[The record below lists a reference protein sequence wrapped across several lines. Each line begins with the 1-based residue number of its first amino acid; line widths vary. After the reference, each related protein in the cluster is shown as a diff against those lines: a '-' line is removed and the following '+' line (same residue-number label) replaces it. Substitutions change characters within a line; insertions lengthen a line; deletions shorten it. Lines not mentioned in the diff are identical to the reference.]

1 MRVPQF
7 TQQVG
12 QDQAPNVRVQGG
24 LSPGEAVGMVGSQ
37 IDGIANLMNT
47 GASIYQQQQDE
58 ADRVRVMDA
67 QNQLAELKL
76 RLQNDENNGYVNKKG
91 IDVVS
96 FDSGD
101 GEGFV
106 DYYQRSYLDGVGEIS
121 NKLSNNRQR
130 NMFSQ
135 IASEDQLRFKSTLQ
149 GYFVRENDTYQQ
161 SVYTA
166 SADRFVMNI
175 NNNPADFKAIDDNRA
190 NLQAAIA
197 KSMQLD
203 GKSALEAENI
213 YLKTISAA
221 HITNMTSFIDNGD
234 LRGALQYKNKYQNE
248 VSLDDSFKIER
259 KVKQELENQQV
270 QMLVNQ
276 ATTGTQEN
284 SNPALNI
291 PPQASAAVA
300 KELSSLTPEQMKNIK
315 YNDQRLDVYTVHSAK
330 QKGMEWAAP
339 LVLGLRLAGE
349 KSNNSAVSEVG
360 ARSVMQFIPKTWHGS
375 KTEKNGY
382 KWDRKTGVER
392 DLNNPIDTIDAAYD
406 FIGDISKKF
415 NTKDPMVIA
424 AYYHGGEEDA
434 RRVIAGGLPKGPRGK
449 AYLERLDDWLT
460 NGFGEYS
467 KKPQKTREQ
476 ATEEIWNSGAPV
488 EVKQKALA
496 ASDRYYKSQDDFKK
510 EKQTQVY
517 DHYYKAIGSGQFT
530 YEQIPA
536 SDFSSLAPNQI
547 ASLRSFSKSIYT
559 DVKTDPLVFS
569 MIALNREE
577 LFKGK
582 PQSVLHQYAD
592 KLSPS
597 DYKEATKMYVDVNK
611 LDKSKEPKEKAFL
624 INDATVA
631 SALKP
636 YLNTIGVTDTK
647 NKDQLLH
654 YNAVKTD
661 LVQTLRE
668 AEAKN
673 GGYLSW
679 PQISRLVLKNLN
691 TNVKITTT
699 GVFGGSSTELNRMY
713 AQVKKKSDI
722 TPKMLDKISD
732 TFKKQGRNP
741 DKVTDSEYLN
751 AYYSMMRRGF

>member
-91 IDVVS
+91 VDVVS

-149 GYFVRENDTYQQ
+149 SYFVRENDTYQQ

-175 NNNPADFKAIDDNRA
+175 NNNPADFKAIDENRA
-190 NLQAAIA
+190 NLQAAIS

-248 VSLDDSFKIER
+248 VSLDDAFKIER

-270 QMLVNQ
+270 QILVNQ

-330 QKGMEWAAP
+330 QKDMEWAAP
-339 LVLGLRLAGE
+339 LLLGIRLSGE
-349 KSNNSAVSEVG
+349 KSNNNQVSPKG
-360 ARSVMQFIPKTWHGS
+360 AQSVMQFMPATWSEYS
-375 KTEKNGY
+375 KGGK
-382 KWDRKTGVER
+382 R
-392 DLNNPIDTIDAAYD
+392 DINNPIDTIDAAVE
-406 FIGDISKKF
+406 FVGWISEKY
-415 NTKDPMVIA
+415 NTRDPMVIA
-424 AYYHGGEEDA
+424 AYYNGG
-434 RRVIAGGLPKGPRGK
+434 GK
-449 AYLERLDDWLT
+449 AAEAVKSGKMPPASETRAYLERLDDWLT

-496 ASDRYYKSQDDFKK
+496 ASDRYYKAQDDFKK
-510 EKQTQVY
+510 ERQTQVY

-611 LDKSKEPKEKAFL
+611 LDKSKEPKEKVFL

>member
-37 IDGIANLMNT
+37 IDGIANLVNT

-91 IDVVS
+91 VDVVS

-149 GYFVRENDTYQQ
+149 SYFVRENDTYQQ

-175 NNNPADFKAIDDNRA
+175 NNNPADFKAIDENRA
-190 NLQAAIA
+190 NLQAAIS

-248 VSLDDSFKIER
+248 VSLDDAFKIER

-339 LVLGLRLAGE
+339 LLLGIRLSGE
-349 KSNNSAVSEVG
+349 KSNNNEVSPKG
-360 ARSVMQFIPKTWHGS
+360 AQSVMQFIPATWGEYS
-375 KTEKNGY
+375 KGGK
-382 KWDRKTGVER
+382 R
-392 DLNNPIDTIDAAYD
+392 DINNPIDTIDAAVE
-406 FIGDISKKF
+406 FVGWISKKY
-415 NTKDPMVIA
+415 NTRDPMVIA
-424 AYYHGGEEDA
+424 AYYNGG
-434 RRVIAGGLPKGPRGK
+434 GK
-449 AYLERLDDWLT
+449 AAEAVKSGKMPPASETRAYLERLDDWLT

-476 ATEEIWNSGAPV
+476 ATEEIWNSGVPV
-488 EVKQKALA
+488 DVKQKALA
-496 ASDRYYKSQDDFKK
+496 ASDRYYKAQDDFKK

-611 LDKSKEPKEKAFL
+611 LDKSKEPKEKVFL

-713 AQVKKKSDI
+713 AQVKRKSDI

>member
-7 TQQVG
+7 NQQVG

-37 IDGIANLMNT
+37 IDGIANLVNT
-47 GASIYQQQQDE
+47 GASIYQQQQEE

-91 IDVVS
+91 VDVVS

-175 NNNPADFKAIDDNRA
+175 NNNPADFKAIDENRA

-234 LRGALQYKNKYQNE
+234 LRGAIQYKNKYQNE
-248 VSLDDSFKIER
+248 VSLDDAFKIER
-259 KVKQELENQQV
+259 KVRQEVENQQV

-339 LVLGLRLAGE
+339 LLLGIRLAGE
-349 KSNNSAVSEVG
+349 RSDNSAVSEKG
-360 ARSVMQFIPKTWHGS
+360 AQSVMQFIPATWGEYS
-375 KTEKNGY
+375 KGGK
-382 KWDRKTGVER
+382 R
-392 DLNNPIDTIDAAYD
+392 DINNPIDTIDAAVE
-406 FIGDISKKF
+406 FVGWISEKY
-415 NTKDPMVIA
+415 NTRDPMVIA
-424 AYYHGGEEDA
+424 AYYNGGHPQA
-434 RRVIAGGLPKGPRGK
+434 IAVKQGK
-449 AYLERLDDWLT
+449 IPPASETRKYLQRLDDWLT

-496 ASDRYYKSQDDFKK
+496 ASDRYYKAQDDFKK

-611 LDKSKEPKEKAFL
+611 LDKSKEPKEKVFL

-751 AYYSMMRRGF
+751 AYYSLMRRGF

>member
-91 IDVVS
+91 VDVVS

-175 NNNPADFKAIDDNRA
+175 NNNPADFKAIDENRA

-248 VSLDDSFKIER
+248 VSLDDAFKIER

-339 LVLGLRLAGE
+339 LLLGIRLSGE
-349 KSNNSAVSEVG
+349 KSNNNQVSPKG
-360 ARSVMQFIPKTWHGS
+360 AQSVMQFMPATWGEYS
-375 KTEKNGY
+375 KDGK
-382 KWDRKTGVER
+382 R
-392 DLNNPIDTIDAAYD
+392 DINNPIDTIDAAVE
-406 FIGDISKKF
+406 FVGWISEKY
-415 NTKDPMVIA
+415 NTRDPMVIA
-424 AYYHGGEEDA
+424 AYYNGG
-434 RRVIAGGLPKGPRGK
+434 GK
-449 AYLERLDDWLT
+449 AAEAVKSGKMPPAPETRAYLERLDDWLT

-476 ATEEIWNSGAPV
+476 ATEEIWNSGVPV
-488 EVKQKALA
+488 DVKQKALA
-496 ASDRYYKSQDDFKK
+496 AIDRYYKAQDDFKK

-611 LDKSKEPKEKAFL
+611 LDKSKEPKEKVFL

-713 AQVKKKSDI
+713 AQVKRKSDI
-722 TPKMLDKISD
+722 TPKMLDKISN

>member
-91 IDVVS
+91 VDVVS

-175 NNNPADFKAIDDNRA
+175 NNNPADFKAIDENRA

-234 LRGALQYKNKYQNE
+234 LRGAIQYKNKYQNE
-248 VSLDDSFKIER
+248 VSLDDAFKIER
-259 KVKQELENQQV
+259 KVRQEVENQQV

-300 KELSSLTPEQMKNIK
+300 KELSTLTPDQMKNIK

-339 LVLGLRLAGE
+339 LLLGIRLSGE
-349 KSNNSAVSEVG
+349 KSNNNQVSPKG
-360 ARSVMQFIPKTWHGS
+360 AQSVMQFMPATWGEYS
-375 KTEKNGY
+375 KGGK
-382 KWDRKTGVER
+382 R
-392 DLNNPIDTIDAAYD
+392 DINNPIDTIDAAVE
-406 FIGDISKKF
+406 FVGWISEKY
-415 NTKDPMVIA
+415 NTRDPMVIA
-424 AYYHGGEEDA
+424 AYYNGG
-434 RRVIAGGLPKGPRGK
+434 GK
-449 AYLERLDDWLT
+449 AAEAVKSGKMPPASETRAYLERLDDWLT

-476 ATEEIWNSGAPV
+476 ATEEIWNSGVPV
-488 EVKQKALA
+488 DVKQKALA
-496 ASDRYYKSQDDFKK
+496 ASDRYYKAQDDFKK

-611 LDKSKEPKEKAFL
+611 LDKSKEPKEKVFL

-751 AYYSMMRRGF
+751 AYYSLMRRGF

>member
-7 TQQVG
+7 NQQVG

-91 IDVVS
+91 VDVVS

-149 GYFVRENDTYQQ
+149 SYFVRENDTYQQ
-161 SVYTA
+161 SVYAA

-234 LRGALQYKNKYQNE
+234 LRGAIQYKNKYQNE
-248 VSLDDSFKIER
+248 VSLDDAFKIER
-259 KVKQELENQQV
+259 KVRQEVENQQV

-300 KELSSLTPEQMKNIK
+300 KELSTLTPDQMKKIK

-339 LVLGLRLAGE
+339 LLLGIRLSGE
-349 KSNNSAVSEVG
+349 KSNNNQVSPKG
-360 ARSVMQFIPKTWHGS
+360 AQSVMQFMPATWSEYS
-375 KTEKNGY
+375 KGGK
-382 KWDRKTGVER
+382 R
-392 DLNNPIDTIDAAYD
+392 DIDNPIDTIDAAVE
-406 FIGDISKKF
+406 FVGWISEKY
-415 NTKDPMVIA
+415 NTRDPMVIA
-424 AYYHGGEEDA
+424 AYYNGG
-434 RRVIAGGLPKGPRGK
+434 GK
-449 AYLERLDDWLT
+449 AAEAVKSGKMPPASETRAYLERLDDWLT

-476 ATEEIWNSGAPV
+476 ATEEIWNSGVPV
-488 EVKQKALA
+488 DVKQKALA
-496 ASDRYYKSQDDFKK
+496 ASDRYYKAQDDFKK

-547 ASLRSFSKSIYT
+547 ASLRSFSKSVYT

-611 LDKSKEPKEKAFL
+611 LDKSKEPKEKVFL

-751 AYYSMMRRGF
+751 AYYSLMRRGF

>member
-37 IDGIANLMNT
+37 IDGIANLVNT

-76 RLQNDENNGYVNKKG
+76 RLQNDENSGYVNKKG
-91 IDVVS
+91 VDVVS

-175 NNNPADFKAIDDNRA
+175 NNNPADFKAIDENRA

-248 VSLDDSFKIER
+248 VSLDDAFKIER

-339 LVLGLRLAGE
+339 LLLGIRLSGE
-349 KSNNSAVSEVG
+349 KSNNNQVSPKG
-360 ARSVMQFIPKTWHGS
+360 AQSVMQFMPATWGEYS
-375 KTEKNGY
+375 KGGK
-382 KWDRKTGVER
+382 R
-392 DLNNPIDTIDAAYD
+392 DINNPIDTIDAAVE
-406 FIGDISKKF
+406 FVGWISEKY
-415 NTKDPMVIA
+415 NTRDPMVIA
-424 AYYHGGEEDA
+424 AYYNGG
-434 RRVIAGGLPKGPRGK
+434 GK
-449 AYLERLDDWLT
+449 AAEAVKSGKMPPASETRAYLQRLDDWLT

-476 ATEEIWNSGAPV
+476 ATEEIWNSGVPV
-488 EVKQKALA
+488 AVKQKALA
-496 ASDRYYKSQDDFKK
+496 ASDRYYKAQDDFKK

-611 LDKSKEPKEKAFL
+611 LDKSKEPKEKVFL

-713 AQVKKKSDI
+713 AQVKRKSDI

>member
-37 IDGIANLMNT
+37 IDGIANLANT

-76 RLQNDENNGYVNKKG
+76 RLQNDENKGYVNKKG
-91 IDVVS
+91 VDVVS

-149 GYFVRENDTYQQ
+149 SYFVRENDTYQQ

-175 NNNPADFKAIDDNRA
+175 NNNPADFKAIDENRA

-248 VSLDDSFKIER
+248 VSLDDAFKIER

-339 LVLGLRLAGE
+339 LLLGIRLAGE
-349 KSNNSAVSEVG
+349 RSDNSAVSEKG
-360 ARSVMQFIPKTWHGS
+360 AQSVMQFIPATWGEYS
-375 KTEKNGY
+375 KGGK
-382 KWDRKTGVER
+382 R
-392 DLNNPIDTIDAAYD
+392 DINNPIDTIDAAVE
-406 FIGDISKKF
+406 FVGWISEKY
-415 NTKDPMVIA
+415 NTRDPMVIA
-424 AYYHGGEEDA
+424 AYYNGGGKAAEA
-434 RRVIAGGLPKGPRGK
+434 VKRGK
-449 AYLERLDDWLT
+449 MPPASETRAYLQRLDDWLT

-611 LDKSKEPKEKAFL
+611 LDKSKEPKEKVFL

-713 AQVKKKSDI
+713 AQVKRKSDI

-751 AYYSMMRRGF
+751 AYYSLMRRGF

>member
-91 IDVVS
+91 VDVVS

-175 NNNPADFKAIDDNRA
+175 NNNPADFKAIDENRA

-248 VSLDDSFKIER
+248 VSLDDAFKIER

-339 LVLGLRLAGE
+339 LLLGIRLSGE
-349 KSNNSAVSEVG
+349 KSNNNQVSPKG
-360 ARSVMQFIPKTWHGS
+360 AQSVMQFMPATWSDYS
-375 KTEKNGY
+375 KGGK
-382 KWDRKTGVER
+382 R
-392 DLNNPIDTIDAAYD
+392 DINNPIDTIDAAVE
-406 FIGDISKKF
+406 FVGWISEKY
-415 NTKDPMVIA
+415 NTRDPMVIA
-424 AYYHGGEEDA
+424 AYYNGG
-434 RRVIAGGLPKGPRGK
+434 GK
-449 AYLERLDDWLT
+449 AAEAVKSGKMPPASETRAYLERLDDWLT

-476 ATEEIWNSGAPV
+476 ATEEIWNSGVPV
-488 EVKQKALA
+488 DVKQKALA
-496 ASDRYYKSQDDFKK
+496 ASDRYYKAQDDFKK

-611 LDKSKEPKEKAFL
+611 LDKSKEPKEKVFL

-751 AYYSMMRRGF
+751 AYYSLMRRGF

>member
-37 IDGIANLMNT
+37 IDGIANLVNT

-58 ADRVRVMDA
+58 NDRVRVMDA

-91 IDVVS
+91 VDVVS

-106 DYYQRSYLDGVGEIS
+106 DHYQRSYLDGVGEIS

-149 GYFVRENDTYQQ
+149 SYFVRENDTYQQ

-175 NNNPADFKAIDDNRA
+175 NNNPADFKAIDENRA

-248 VSLDDSFKIER
+248 VSLDDAFKIER

-270 QMLVNQ
+270 QILVNQ

-339 LVLGLRLAGE
+339 LLLGIRLSGE
-349 KSNNSAVSEVG
+349 KSNNNQVSPKG
-360 ARSVMQFIPKTWHGS
+360 AQSVMQFMPATWGEYS
-375 KTEKNGY
+375 KDGK
-382 KWDRKTGVER
+382 R
-392 DLNNPIDTIDAAYD
+392 DINNPIDTIDAAVE
-406 FIGDISKKF
+406 FVGWISEKY
-415 NTKDPMVIA
+415 NTRDPMVIA
-424 AYYHGGEEDA
+424 AYYNGGGKAAEA
-434 RRVIAGGLPKGPRGK
+434 VKRGK
-449 AYLERLDDWLT
+449 MPPASETRAYLQRLDDWLT

-476 ATEEIWNSGAPV
+476 ATEEIWNSDVPV
-488 EVKQKALA
+488 DVKQKALA
-496 ASDRYYKSQDDFKK
+496 ASDRYYKAQDDFKK

-577 LFKGK
+577 LFKRK

-611 LDKSKEPKEKAFL
+611 LDKSKEPKEKVFL

-713 AQVKKKSDI
+713 AQVKRKSDI